1 MAMGGEATEGSP
13 VGHNR
18 PVTLRA
24 AVAGPVG
31 LALRASPRAGEGDV
45 VTAAAEAP
53 DEAAVPWAA
62 VAGAG
67 LVAGFTS
74 GLFGV
79 GGGIVVVPA
88 LTLLAR
94 FPAKL
99 ATGTSL
105 AAIVPISLAGAIG
118 YATAGEV
125 DAASAACIIIGAL
138 GGAVIGTRWLES
150 ISAPALQLLF
160 AVLMLVTAVRLV
172 TGGEA
177 DGAGRTDLGPTVVV
191 GLLAGLFGVGGGI
204 VIVPILTIVFGLPLV
219 LAKGTSLAV
228 IIPTAVAGTLRNRR
242 TGLTALR
249 PGVVV
254 GLAGVASAVAAS
266 QVSLGLDPDL
276 SAALFAVL
284 LVVVA
289 VRLAVTAR
297 ADT

>member
-1 MAMGGEATEGSP
+1 M
-13 VGHNR
+13 
-18 PVTLRA
+18 
-24 AVAGPVG
+24 
-31 LALRASPRAGEGDV
+31 
-45 VTAAAEAP
+45 TAAAEAP
-53 DEAAVPWAA
+53 DRPVPWVA

-105 AAIVPISLAGAIG
+105 TAIVPISLAGAVG

-125 DAASAACIIIGAL
+125 DAAYATLVAVGAL
-138 GGAVIGTRWLES
+138 AGAVIGTRWLES
-150 ISAPALQLLF
+150 ISAPVLQLLF

-172 TGGEA
+172 TGGEG
-177 DGAGRTDLGPTVVV
+177 DGAGRADLGPTVVV
-191 GLLAGLFGVGGGI
+191 GLVALGLAAGILAGLFGVGGGI
-204 VIVPILTIVFGLPLV
+204 VIVPVLTIVLGLPLV

-228 IIPTAVAGTLRNRR
+228 IIPTALAGTLRNRR

-266 QVSLGLDPDL
+266 QLSLGLDPDL

-289 VRLAVTAR
+289 VRLATTAR
-297 ADT
+297 RDEADA

>member
-1 MAMGGEATEGSP
+1 MTIAPPDPA
-13 VGHNR
+13 R
-18 PVTLRA
+18 
-24 AVAGPVG
+24 
-31 LALRASPRAGEGDV
+31 
-45 VTAAAEAP
+45 P
-53 DEAAVPWAA
+53 DEAAVPWVA
-62 VAGAG
+62 VAAAG

-105 AAIVPISLAGAIG
+105 TAIVPISIAGAVG

-125 DAASAACIIIGAL
+125 DAAYAALVAVGAL
-138 GGAVIGTRWLES
+138 AGAVIGTRWLES
-150 ISAPALQLLF
+150 ISAPVLQLLF
-160 AVLMLVTAVRLV
+160 AALMLVTAVRLV
-172 TGGEA
+172 TGGEG
-177 DGAGRTDLGPTVVV
+177 DGAGRADLGPTVVV
-191 GLLAGLFGVGGGI
+191 GLIALGLAAGILAGLFGVGGGI
-204 VIVPILTIVFGLPLV
+204 VIVPVLTIVLGLPLV

-228 IIPTAVAGTLRNRR
+228 IIPTAMAGTLRNRR
-242 TGLTALR
+242 AGLTALR
-249 PGVVV
+249 PGIVV

-266 QVSLGLDPDL
+266 QLSLGLDPDL

-297 ADT
+297 AGDE

>member
-1 MAMGGEATEGSP
+1 MT
-13 VGHNR
+13 
-18 PVTLRA
+18 VT
-24 AVAGPVG
+24 
-31 LALRASPRAGEGDV
+31 
-45 VTAAAEAP
+45 AEAP
-53 DEAAVPWAA
+53 DRAIPWAA

-94 FPAKL
+94 FPPKL

-105 AAIVPISLAGAIG
+105 TAIVPISIAGAIG
-118 YATAGEV
+118 YASSGEV
-125 DAASAACIIIGAL
+125 DAAYAALVAVGAL
-138 GGAVIGTRWLES
+138 AGAVIGTRWLES
-150 ISAPALQLLF
+150 ISAPALQLAF

-172 TGGEA
+172 AGGEG
-177 DGAGRTDLGPTVVV
+177 DGTGRADLGLTVVV
-191 GLLAGLFGVGGGI
+191 GLVALGLAAGILAGLFGVGGGVI
-204 VIVPILTIVFGLPLV
+204 IVPVLTIAFGLPLV

-228 IIPTAVAGTLRNRR
+228 IIPTATMGTLRNRR

-249 PGVVV
+249 PGLVV
-254 GLAGVASAVAAS
+254 GLAGVLSALAAS
-266 QVSLGLDPDL
+266 QLSLGLDPDL

-289 VRLAVTAR
+289 IRLAVTAR
-297 ADT
+297 REGALE